1 MVENALLNMVM
12 YLPHCSYVKLSCG
25 SVDSIA
31 GTKYLNFVLWV
42 ILPALTCKNYMSW
55 YWKVIFDWIYQCQQT
70 IQEEW
75 QSQNA
80 HEWADFFGWGVLGC
94 LFCPTA
100 AETTAGKNHQIL
112 CMPMILCAQEL
123 SCLSRG
129 GWLIL
134 QSNAHSTFVEPILG
148 KPSRKGVRITEPWV
162 VAWQAAL
169 PAHFACFHWPESF
182 AQVLPFQTECSK

>member
-70 IQEEW
+70 IQEQW

-80 HEWADFFGWGVLGC
+80 HEPIFLAGVFSVVCSVLQQ
-94 LFCPTA
+94 LKQLQ
-100 AETTAGKNHQIL
+100 EKNHQIL

-148 KPSRKGVRITEPWV
+148 KPSRKGVRITEQWV

-169 PAHFACFHWPESF
+169 PAHFACFHWPESL